1 MLRAETLRLASFNV
15 ELTRKGPGLLLRDIQ
30 SGRDK
35 QVAAVLA
42 VIHAAA
48 PDVLVLQGFDHDL
61 DLRALTAF
69 RDALAAQGLDLPHM
83 LSARPNSGLATGLD
97 MDGDGLL
104 GRARDSQ
111 GYGAFTGAG
120 GMAVLSRLPLGPL
133 QDYSDFLWRDLPGAT
148 LPTHPDGTPFPSAE
162 AQAIQRLSSVA
173 HWAVPVRLANG
184 QTLTLLTWHGS
195 TPAFDGPE
203 DRNGKRG
210 GDEARFWLRLLDGAL
225 PFAAPKPP
233 FVLIGQSNI
242 DPEQGE
248 GDHAAMR
255 ELLADPRLQDPKPA
269 GSAGLATADWS
280 AIGVGKL
287 RVSYILPW
295 AGATIVDAGGFWP
308 GEGADLAATA
318 ARASR
323 HHLVWVDLEF

>member
-1 MLRAETLRLASFNV
+1 MIE
-15 ELTRKGPGLLLRDIQ
+15 
-30 SGRDK
+30 
-35 QVAAVLA
+35 
-42 VIHAAA
+42 VIRSAA
-48 PDVLVLQGFDHDL
+48 PDVLILQGFDHDL
-61 DLRALTAF
+61 DLRALSAF
-69 RDALAAQGLDLPHM
+69 RDALAAQGVTLPHI

-133 QDYSDFLWRDLPGAT
+133 QDYSDFLWRDLPGAN
-148 LPTHPDGTPFPSAE
+148 LPTYPDGRPFPSAE

-210 GDEARFWLRLLDGAL
+210 GDEVRFWQRLLDGAL

-233 FVLIGQSNI
+233 FALIGQANI
-242 DPEQGE
+242 DPDQSE
-248 GDHAAMR
+248 GDRAAIR
-255 ELLADPRLQDPKPA
+255 ELLADPRLIDPTPT
-269 GSAGLATADWS
+269 GSAGVATADWS

-287 RVSYILPW
+287 RASYILLS
-295 AGATIVDAGGFWP
+295 AGTNVVRAGVLWP
-308 GEGADLAATA
+308 EAGTDLAATA
-318 ARASR
+318 TAASR